1 MNSTVQ
7 LPKRSLVTALA
18 LGAVVG
24 TIFLG
29 IGGRVAMRIFALLD
43 GTEPGFSLGGSM
55 SVVIMGAVWGMVGGG
70 LLWLGRRTFKTSP
83 VARAAVFW
91 IPLTLL
97 YLRGLT
103 PLSADRLMA
112 FTPFYLMYG
121 AALYR
126 VWCHRFVAR
135 WAAAPQTA
143 DA

>member
-1 MNSTVQ
+1 MNITVQ
-7 LPKRSLVTALA
+7 LPRRSFVTAIT

-29 IGGRVAMRIFALLD
+29 IGGRVAMRFIALLD
-43 GTEPGFSLGGSM
+43 GTAPGFSFGGSM
-55 SVVIMGAVWGMVGGG
+55 SVVIMGAVWGMLGGG
-70 LLWLGRRTFKTSP
+70 LLWFGRRTFKTSS

-91 IPLTLL
+91 IPLTLIF
-97 YLRGLT
+97 LRGLN
-103 PLSADRLMA
+103 PLSVDRLIA

-135 WAAAPQTA
+135 WAAAPQA
-143 DA
+143 VAA